1 MLLQLLGLN
10 VRRQEIE
17 EMLDEVDRDGS
28 GEVEY
33 PEFLEIMTTTL
44 AKLQERKEQQSNQA
58 ATPVSGSTAR
68 SKHGRHLQLL
78 PQTYSAC
85 NSCAGIMHKQGTGQ
99 PQGSLALAEVQK

>member
-1 MLLQLLGLN
+1 LQLLGLD

-58 ATPVSGSTAR
+58 ATPVGSSSAHR
-68 SKHGRHLQLL
+68 NVKGRDLVL
-78 PQTYSAC
+78 
-85 NSCAGIMHKQGTGQ
+85 SCCPRQSDVGY
-99 PQGSLALAEVQK
+99 E